1 MIYLLA
7 ELPGQR
13 LLDSTIQTED
23 HIKFWETFRS
33 YIIGGDNPGAELI
46 KTTLAPV
53 VNMIIVVAIILIAA
67 RAILMASSA
76 KGDLASVFQGNM
88 GTVLLLSAAIFLL
101 AGGYA
106 NAYNISNGTWQIRQ
120 SVREQTTQSR
130 VNAVRLASALNNQIF
145 YHRFGAQAQLE
156 FLVCEQKPR
165 PAVALRSLKRP
176 GPEEDPQPTKEQSQ
190 LYDYL
195 ECMDTAVVR
204 LKQFQNRLTQEC
216 SQNEA
221 GCIDATARAQN
232 VINVSEDSVEGLKRF
247 YQRDLD
253 ELTAGPNNTFL
264 DDSEIPDINLGFVAF
279 DGDEPFIKAVK
290 TGNWAFLSYL
300 ELGFALSGALFPGVV
315 AVALIPTLWKVIP
328 DWLVLNLNM
337 IVVENVYLWIIGVV
351 AVVSKD
357 EGLQQFGGQLFL
369 QFLGS
374 TAPFA
379 ASAAGLFG
387 GWMMARQYR
396 GSAAAGVTMVGSA
409 VSGVALTALYT
420 INSAKYLR
428 K

>member
-1 MIYLLA
+1 MLYLLA

-13 LLDSTIQTED
+13 LLDSTIQTQD
-23 HIKFWETFRS
+23 HLKFWETFRS

-53 VNMIIVVAIILIAA
+53 VDMIVVVAILLIAA

-76 KGDLASVFQGNM
+76 KGDLASVFQGNL

-101 AGGYA
+101 AGGYV
-106 NAYNISNGTWQIRQ
+106 NAYNISNGVWQIRQ
-120 SVREQTTQSR
+120 SVREQTSQAR
-130 VNAVRLASALNNQIF
+130 VNAVKLASALNNQIF
-145 YHRFGAQAQLE
+145 YHRFGAQAELE
-156 FLVCEQKPR
+156 FAICEQKPR
-165 PAVALRSLKRP
+165 PAVALRSLERP
-176 GPEEDPQPTKEQSQ
+176 GPEADPQPTKEQSQ

-195 ECMDTAVVR
+195 ECMDSAVRR
-204 LKQFQNRLTQEC
+204 LETFQAQLAQEC

-232 VINVSEDSVEGLKRF
+232 VVNITKDSVENLKKF
-247 YQRDLD
+247 YQKDLD

-264 DDSEIPDINLGFVAF
+264 SASEVPDINLGFIAF
-279 DGDEPFIKAVK
+279 DGSEPFIKAVK

-300 ELGFALSGALFPGVV
+300 ELGFALSGALFPGVI

-328 DWLVLNLNM
+328 DWFVLSLNM

-351 AVVSKD
+351 AVVAKD
-357 EGLQQFGGQLFL
+357 DGLQGLGSDIFL

-374 TAPFA
+374 TAPF
-379 ASAAGLFG
+379 SACAVGLFG

-396 GSAAAGVTMVGSA
+396 GSAAAGVTLVGSA
-409 VSGVALTALYT
+409 VSGIALTTLYT
-420 INSAKYLR
+420 YNSGKYLR